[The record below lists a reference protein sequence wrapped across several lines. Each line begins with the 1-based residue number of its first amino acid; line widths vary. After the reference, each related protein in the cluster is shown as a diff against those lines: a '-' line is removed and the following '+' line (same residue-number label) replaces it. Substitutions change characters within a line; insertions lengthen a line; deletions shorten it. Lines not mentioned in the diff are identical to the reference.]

1 MATFMTGQKPH
12 DVQIDRLHSHA
23 ICEEIGER
31 LQFAIPPASD
41 RVPSRLLGLTARL
54 DRIERGGVL
63 DGGCDDDALHAAI
76 EIGAKLVRLQKFP
89 GAFQH
94 DMASQIAQLASGA
107 SAALRPS
114 VS

>member
-1 MATFMTGQKPH
+1 MKAAEVTPLSWTSNEPIRLPGVGPAVELQMATFMTGQKPH

-54 DRIERGGVL
+54 GRIQRGGVL
-63 DGGCDDDALHAAI
+63 
-76 EIGAKLVRLQKFP
+76 ERLR
-89 GAFQH
+89 
-94 DMASQIAQLASGA
+94 
-107 SAALRPS
+107 LRLT
-114 VS
+114 